1 MEVPNVEG
9 FVAEVI
15 EAKKDTVTFHID
27 IKSLEQCE
35 EWKRKYSDLTSSAFN
50 ICHTSTGS
58 VKSAFYQRLQ
68 CFHGVKRRT
77 MSKHLKTRT
86 G

>member
-1 MEVPNVEG
+1 MEVPHIEG

-15 EAKKDTVTFHID
+15 EATNDAVTFHID
-27 IKSLEQCE
+27 IKSVEQCE
-35 EWKRKYSDLTSSAFN
+35 EWKSKYSDLTSSAFN
-50 ICHTSTGS
+50 KCHTSTGS

-68 CFHGVKRRT
+68 CFHGIKRRT
-77 MSKHLKTRT
+77 ARKHHKTRT